1 MALFD
6 PAWLEGM
13 YNNLARVKDHPAYFQ
28 RWARESAEARET
40 LPARTICP
48 TARA

>member
-1 MALFD
+1 MASYE

-28 RWARESAEARET
+28 RWARD
-40 LPARTICP
+40 
-48 TARA
+48 